1 MEGLT
6 NIGLCK
12 FCYSN
17 LLLLSIINCHCF
29 LLYFSVPEK
38 YRWEFKHSSYVTSL
52 QGVLKRVILLTC
64 RFLFT
69 PIYIY
74 HICWFRRY
82 LRHKNI
88 VMLPQLLLAHTPPI
102 PFHTLKQSRGEYVIT
117 FPSAFHFV
125 CIQVA
130 HIPVTDSVLGLFLIV
145 WDCKSEV
152 KLPPLR
158 TLAAN
163 STQKS
168 FILLDLKQ
176 HPVGQEK
183 FLPLSGEEGWKR
195 GGFPLRRKKGEIS
208 LVFFS
213 YFSRLT
219 YILFSLHV

>member
-130 HIPVTDSVLGLFLIV
+130 HIPVTDSALGLFLIV
-145 WDCKSEV
+145 WDCNKVYRPYSNA
-152 KLPPLR
+152 KGCCHHCAFSQPM
-158 TLAAN
+158 
-163 STQKS
+163 
-168 FILLDLKQ
+168 LLKNL
-176 HPVGQEK
+176 
-183 FLPLSGEEGWKR
+183 
-195 GGFPLRRKKGEIS
+195 
-208 LVFFS
+208 
-213 YFSRLT
+213 
-219 YILFSLHV
+219 LFSLTKSSIP